1 MVTARLLGLCLIL
14 VIVTSMY
21 APTSVFA
28 HPLHSLDAAYVPWGV
43 DEDELFGLAKA
54 DIAKKY
60 KSTLGFDE
68 KESRV
73 FFVDYNR
80 SGFGR
85 PGFIVT
91 FSDGKI
97 ATVKRLFI
105 DGAGCYIVGPVFK
118 TKKEALLFII
128 DGLSKT
134 TNRSPSDEAMLQ
146 GARKRLASL
155 DSPIKK

>member
-1 MVTARLLGLCLIL
+1 MVTARLLGLCLLL
-14 VIVTSMY
+14 VVFTTLC
-21 APTSVFA
+21 APTRVYA
-28 HPLHSLDAAYVPWGV
+28 HPLHSLDASYVPWGV
-43 DEDELFGLAKA
+43 DEDELFGLTKA

-60 KSTLGFDE
+60 KDNLGFDE

-73 FFVDYNR
+73 FFVDHNR

-105 DGAGCYIVGPVFK
+105 DGAGCYIVGPICK
-118 TKKEALLFII
+118 TKKEALQFIV
-128 DGLSKT
+128 DGLSKD
-134 TNRSPSDEAMLQ
+134 TNRSPADDARLKEARRKLSSLS
-146 GARKRLASL
+146 GAAK
-155 DSPIKK
+155 

>member
-14 VIVTSMY
+14 VTITTLC
-21 APTSVFA
+21 APTRVFA
-28 HPLHSLDAAYVPWGV
+28 HLHSLDASYVSWGV
-43 DEDELFGLAKA
+43 DEDELFGLTKA
-54 DIAKKY
+54 DLAKKY
-60 KSTLGFDE
+60 KGTLGFDE
-68 KESRV
+68 SESRV

-105 DGAGCYIVGPVFK
+105 DGAGCYIVGPVCK
-118 TKKEALLFII
+118 TKKEALQFIV
-128 DGLSKT
+128 DGLSKD
-134 TNRSPSDEAMLQ
+134 TNRNPADDARLKEV
-146 GARKRLASL
+146 RKRLAAL
-155 DSPIKK
+155 DSAIKK

>member
-1 MVTARLLGLCLIL
+1 MVTARLLGLSLVL
-14 VIVTSMY
+14 VIFTSLY

-43 DEDELFGLAKA
+43 DEDELFGLTKA

-60 KSTLGFDE
+60 KGTLGFDE
-68 KESRV
+68 SESRV

-97 ATVKRLFI
+97 VTVKRLFI

-118 TKKEALLFII
+118 TKKEALLFIV
-128 DGLSKT
+128 DGLSKD
-134 TNRSPSDEAMLQ
+134 TNRSPADDARLKEARRKLSSLS
-146 GARKRLASL
+146 GATK
-155 DSPIKK
+155 